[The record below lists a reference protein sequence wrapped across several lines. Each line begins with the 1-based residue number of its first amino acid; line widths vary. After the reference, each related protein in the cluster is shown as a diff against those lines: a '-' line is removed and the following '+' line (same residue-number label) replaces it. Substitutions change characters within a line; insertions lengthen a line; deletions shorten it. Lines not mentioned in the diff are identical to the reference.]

1 MSNIT
6 IESNIGSDAQ
16 EIGRIVAK
24 ELDFD
29 FVDRIILS
37 QIAKKIGST
46 VSALVEN
53 ENFSPS
59 RIEKL
64 SKKLQIILD
73 KSPIYSVGG
82 DAYTGPGIENILS
95 RTYVDLERTP
105 LTSAIELDEKKFI
118 SAVDEVVND
127 LADISKVLIVGRGA
141 GVILKERKNVLRI
154 AINSSIEDRIKNITN
169 TNEKESVD
177 DAKRI
182 ISNTD
187 EAQKRYFLRAF
198 NCSPFD
204 PLFYHVIYN
213 KSLFTIEEIA
223 KNILE
228 LYKDFTESKNYY
240 DG

>member
-64 SKKLQIILD
+64 SKK
-73 KSPIYSVGG
+73 

-154 AINSSIEDRIKNITN
+154 AINSNIEDRIKNITN
-169 TNEKESVD
+169 TNAENSVD

-182 ISNTD
+182 ISNSD

-240 DG
+240 NG